1 MSSPKQ
7 LGTVGNNAIIFS
19 NLRLFKL
26 NPQTYAYFQFPEK
39 IQNQHISIISKL
51 QKSQNI
57 IQVAFVEVAVPII
70 QQEPVKASAKDE
82 ISKVLPVLRCFFRCP
97 FLHQRTSIIYEK
109 IPCLESESPN
119 SSVFAA
125 VKTWPIRSLI
135 KKNVT
140 FISNDLEGSKCALHR
155 GCFKGISIVWR
166 MKDFFKLSARVGI
179 ASLLDRQRN
188 GLTRLKAFQNAAG
201 MVQDHLGSH

>member
-97 FLHQRTSIIYEK
+97 FLHQRTSIMYEK
-109 IPCLESESPN
+109 NPRAWSRNLQTHP
-119 SSVFAA
+119 
-125 VKTWPIRSLI
+125 
-135 KKNVT
+135 
-140 FISNDLEGSKCALHR
+140 
-155 GCFKGISIVWR
+155 
-166 MKDFFKLSARVGI
+166 
-179 ASLLDRQRN
+179 SLLLSRPGPFVLDEKKSYVH
-188 GLTRLKAFQNAAG
+188 LKGF
-201 MVQDHLGSH
+201 VRV

>member
-26 NPQTYAYFQFPEK
+26 NPQTYAYFQFPDK

-135 KKNVT
+135 KRKCHGSSQT
-140 FISNDLEGSKCALHR
+140 IWKDLSVLCTVCTVGVS
-155 GCFKGISIVWR
+155 
-166 MKDFFKLSARVGI
+166 RVF
-179 ASLLDRQRN
+179 L
-188 GLTRLKAFQNAAG
+188 
-201 MVQDHLGSH
+201 